1 LLRRAVVEAASL
13 DDRCARPDSLALAD
27 TMITLRHA
35 EAVAAFLSAES
46 MRKEDVGLAGFHG
59 QQSRIGCGAVSPFRS
74 ATARLLLKD

>member
-1 LLRRAVVEAASL
+1 
-13 DDRCARPDSLALAD
+13 
-27 TMITLRHA
+27 MITLRHA

-46 MRKEDVGLAGFHG
+46 MRKEDVDLAGFHG